1 MAFTTE
7 QTAAIESSMEDFM
20 ARRRPPV
27 ELRAKVDLAWRIE
40 GQSVV
45 IHSIRPDWRDETRTI
60 DEPVAKATY
69 NGRTDRWKIYWMR
82 ADLKWHSY
90 SPHPEAVFF
99 DEFLAVVD
107 EDENCCF
114 WG

>member
-1 MAFTTE
+1 MAL
-7 QTAAIESSMEDFM
+7 TAQQITDIGAAM
-20 ARRRPPV
+20 AGFLAKRRPPE
-27 ELRAKVDLAWRIE
+27 ELRDKVDLAWRID

-45 IHSIRPDWRDETRTI
+45 IYLIRALWRDESQKI
-60 DEPVAKATY
+60 EEPVAKATY
-69 NGRTDRWKIYWMR
+69 NRKAKRWKVYWMR
-82 ADLKWHSY
+82 ADMKWHSY
-90 SPHPEAVFF
+90 PPHPEAVFF

>member
-1 MAFTTE
+1 MAFTPE

-20 ARRRPPV
+20 AKRRPP
-27 ELRAKVDLAWRIE
+27 EEIRHKLDLAWRIE

-45 IHSIRPDWRDETRTI
+45 IYLIRPLWRDESQKI
-60 DEPVAKATY
+60 EEPTAKATY
-69 NGRTDRWKIYWMR
+69 NRKTNRWKIYWMR

-90 SPHPEAVFF
+90 PPHPEAVFF
-99 DEFLAVVD
+99 DEFLAVVH
-107 EDENCCF
+107 EDGNGCF